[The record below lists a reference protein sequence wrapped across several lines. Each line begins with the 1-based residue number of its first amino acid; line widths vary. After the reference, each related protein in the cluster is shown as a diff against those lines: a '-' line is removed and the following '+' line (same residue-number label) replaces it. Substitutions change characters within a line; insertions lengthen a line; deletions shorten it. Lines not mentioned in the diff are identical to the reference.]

1 MAQIPLGSYHA
12 VRPMVNVPNLAAN
25 LEQDHR
31 GLWVSKTRS
40 DVSYPSSDNELCY
53 QIEDTSFWFQHRN
66 RCIANCVRAY
76 PPSGVVFDVG
86 GGNGFV
92 SLGLQRA
99 GWDTVVVEPG
109 LAGACN
115 AQRRGLLHVICST
128 FEDAGFRQNT
138 LPAVGMFD
146 VLEHVEDDAGFLRT
160 LHEAI
165 VPGGRLYLTVPA
177 YQWLWSAEDTYA
189 GHFRRYTLSSLT
201 STLNGAGFD
210 VEFRSYMFSILPAPI
225 FLRRSLPYL
234 LRFKEET
241 TSDNAAKDH
250 ARRPWNRLFDR
261 VFAWEQNA
269 LDNRRAIPVGSS
281 CLVVAKSR

>member
-1 MAQIPLGSYHA
+1 ML
-12 VRPMVNVPNLAAN
+12 NVQNLAGN

-40 DVSYPSSDNELCY
+40 DVSYPSSDNEICY

-76 PPSGVVFDVG
+76 PPSGAVFDIG

-109 LAGACN
+109 VRGASN
-115 AQRRGLLHVICST
+115 AQQRGLAVICST

-160 LHEAI
+160 LHDAM

-177 YQWLWSAEDTYA
+177 YQWLWSAEDAHA

-201 STLNGAGFD
+201 LTLDRTGFD
-210 VEFRSYMFSILPAPI
+210 LVFRSYIFSILPVPI

-234 LRFKEET
+234 LGFKDAT
-241 TSDNAAKDH
+241 TSENAVKDH
-250 ARRPWNRLFDR
+250 ARPGTRLFHR

>member
-1 MAQIPLGSYHA
+1 
-12 VRPMVNVPNLAAN
+12 MVNVRDLAAN

-31 GLWVSKTRS
+31 GLWVSKIRS
-40 DVSYPSSDNELCY
+40 GVSYPSSDNERCY

-109 LAGACN
+109 VTGACN

-128 FEDAGFRQNT
+128 FEDAGFRQHA
-138 LPAVGMFD
+138 LPSVGMFD
-146 VLEHVEDDAGFLRT
+146 VLEHVEDDAGFLRA
-160 LHEAI
+160 LHEAM

-189 GHFRRYTLSSLT
+189 GHFRRYTLPSLT
-201 STLNGAGFD
+201 STLDRAGFD
-210 VEFRSYMFSILPAPI
+210 LELRSYMFSILPLPI
-225 FLRRSLPYL
+225 FLRRRIPYL
-234 LRFKEET
+234 LGLKEAT
-241 TSDNAAKDH
+241 TSESAAKDH
-250 ARRPWNRLFDR
+250 ATRPLNRLVDR

-269 LDNRRAIPVGSS
+269 LDRRRAIPWGSS

>member
-1 MAQIPLGSYHA
+1 
-12 VRPMVNVPNLAAN
+12 MVNVRNLAAN

-66 RCIANCVRAY
+66 RCVTNCVRAY
-76 PPSGVVFDVG
+76 PPSGVVFDIG

-99 GWDTVVVEPG
+99 GWDAVVVEPG
-109 LAGACN
+109 LAGATN
-115 AQRRGLLHVICST
+115 AQQRGLLHVICST
-128 FEDAGFRQNT
+128 FEDAGFRQHT

-146 VLEHVEDDAGFLRT
+146 VLEHVEDDQGFLRA
-160 LHEAI
+160 LHDAI
-165 VPGGRLYLTVPA
+165 IPGGRFYLTVPA

-189 GHFRRYTLSSLT
+189 GHFRRYTLPSLT
-201 STLNGAGFD
+201 LTLDQAGFD
-210 VEFRSYMFSILPAPI
+210 VEFGSYMFSMLPLPI

-234 LRFKEET
+234 LGLKEAT
-241 TSDNAAKDH
+241 TSQSATKDH
-250 ARRPWNRLFDR
+250 AIRALNRLFDR

-269 LDNRRAIPVGSS
+269 LDRRCAIPWGSS

>member
-1 MAQIPLGSYHA
+1 LVVLLIINRGLE
-12 VRPMVNVPNLAAN
+12 LAAN

-40 DVSYPSSDNELCY
+40 DVSYPSSDNEICY

-66 RCIANCVRAY
+66 RCIANCVRTY
-76 PPSGVVFDVG
+76 PPSGAIFDIG

-109 LAGACN
+109 VTGASN
-115 AQRRGLLHVICST
+115 AQRRGLAVICST

-160 LHEAI
+160 LHEAM
-165 VPGGRLYLTVPA
+165 VPGGRLYLSVPA
-177 YQWLWSAEDTYA
+177 YQWLWSAEDIHA
-189 GHFRRYTLSSLT
+189 GHFRRYTLPSLAL
-201 STLNGAGFD
+201 TLDRAGFD
-210 VEFRSYMFSILPAPI
+210 VEFGSYMFSILPAPI

-234 LRFKEET
+234 LGFKET
-241 TSDNAAKDH
+241 ATSEKAAKDH
-250 ARRPWNRLFDR
+250 AVRPGLFDR
-261 VFAWEQNA
+261 VFAWEQKA

-281 CLVVAKSR
+281 CLVVAKSI

>member
-1 MAQIPLGSYHA
+1 M
-12 VRPMVNVPNLAAN
+12 
-25 LEQDHR
+25 
-31 GLWVSKTRS
+31 WVSKTRS

-76 PPSGVVFDVG
+76 PPRGVVFDVG

-109 LAGACN
+109 VTGASN

-146 VLEHVEDDAGFLRT
+146 VLEHVEDDTGFLRT
-160 LHEAI
+160 LHEAM

-210 VEFRSYMFSILPAPI
+210 VEFRSYMLSMLPAPI
-225 FLRRSLPYL
+225 FLATEPPVFTGVQRGQLRS
-234 LRFKEET
+234 E
-241 TSDNAAKDH
+241 SAAKDH
-250 ARRPWNRLFDR
+250 GRAGLGTGYSIAFLLGNRTPSTTAAPFLWGA
-261 VFAWEQNA
+261 VAWWWLNP
-269 LDNRRAIPVGSS
+269 D
-281 CLVVAKSR
+281 KSRLVRFMPPLTERTDSSDSLAQRCV